1 MGWILV
7 IGSYFSITAVGLV
20 IGLLYPSFMI
30 FVLKRNI
37 KNLEVSELHSLW
49 PLLWVSLISAAK
61 CGLITFLIL
70 ILLAFIAS
78 ILFSTWAIGIQVVTL
93 STTGEN

>member
-1 MGWILV
+1 MGWLLV

-37 KNLEVSELHSLW
+37 NNLEVSELHSLSR
-49 PLLWVSLISAAK
+49 LLWVSILSAAK
-61 CGLITFLIL
+61 YGLITFLIL

-78 ILFSTWAIGIQVVTL
+78 ILFSIWAIGIQVVT
-93 STTGEN
+93 